1 MPTLFTRIIQ
11 GELPG
16 RFVWRDEH
24 CVAFLSIQPIR
35 PGHTLVVPRA
45 EIDHWND
52 MPPQLCA
59 HVFDVARM
67 LSLAMRRGFKCE
79 KVGLS
84 IVGLE
89 VRHAHLH
96 LMQLDQPSD
105 MDFARQRKDVPAQ
118 EFDDAA
124 QTIRTALRE
133 LGYAAKAQRVD

>member
-1 MPTLFTRIIQ
+1 MPTLFTRIIA

-35 PGHTLVVPRA
+35 AGHTLVVPRA
-45 EIDHWND
+45 EIDHWSD
-52 MPPQLCA
+52 MPQPLCA
-59 HVFDVARM
+59 HVFEVARSI
-67 LSLAMRRGFKCE
+67 SLAMRHGLGCE

-105 MDFARQRKDVPAQ
+105 MDFARQQKDVPAA
-118 EFDDAA
+118 ELDAA
-124 QTIRTALRE
+124 AATIRNALRE
-133 LGYAAKAQRVD
+133 LGFAARAQSVV